1 MKGKSNYVAF
11 VDFHKAS
18 DSVDCCI
25 LHEVLHRKCVIGK
38 LSKAIQSIYN
48 SVQGYVRTSQGYTH
62 TFSCPNHIICH
73 VY

>member
-1 MKGKSNYVAF
+1 MKGKSIYVAF

-38 LSKAIQSIYN
+38 LSKAIQSIY
-48 SVQGYVRTSQGYTH
+48 SYVQGYVMTSQGYTH
-62 TFSCPNHIICH
+62 TFSCPIHIICY